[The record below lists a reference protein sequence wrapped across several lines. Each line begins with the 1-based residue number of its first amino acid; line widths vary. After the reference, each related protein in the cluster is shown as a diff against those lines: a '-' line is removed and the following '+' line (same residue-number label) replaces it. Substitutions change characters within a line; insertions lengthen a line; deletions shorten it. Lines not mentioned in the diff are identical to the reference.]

1 MITEQDLREAIA
13 ECEGV
18 RHPTSSTCIK
28 LAAYYAILKNMQS
41 TDEEQDERPVRY
53 SYETRDDVKYSNSE
67 FSQIVKEKGL
77 SNCFPVIDEIIGVLG
92 VINPSM
98 YQNALQRLRDV

>member
-13 ECEGV
+13 ECEGD
-18 RHPTSSTCIK
+18 RHPTPSTCIK
-28 LAAYYAILKNMQS
+28 LAAYYALLKNMRG
-41 TDEEQDERPVRY
+41 EQTETAPQVRY
-53 SYETRDDVKYSNSE
+53 SFETRDDVKYSNSE

>member
-28 LAAYYAILKNMQS
+28 LAAYYAILKYMQS
-41 TDEEQDERPVRY
+41 TNETEAKPVRY
-53 SYETRDDVKYSNSE
+53 SFETRDDVKYSNSE

-77 SNCFPVIDEIIGVLG
+77 NNCFPVIDEIIGVLG
-92 VINPSM
+92 VINPAV
-98 YQNALQRLRDV
+98 YHNALQKLRDI

>member
-28 LAAYYAILKNMQS
+28 LAAYYAILKNMQG
-41 TDEEQDERPVRY
+41 TDETDDKPVRY
-53 SYETRDDVKYSNSE
+53 SFETRDDVKYSNSE